1 MTILKEKIMNAIT
14 LAISSLSYPEKDCSL
29 APPKKI
35 EFGDLSSNIAL
46 LLAKELKKGSTIV
59 TILCDLADRY
69 KGKMFNASFLKENN
83 LPVPKWVKN
92 DSND

>member
-1 MTILKEKIMNAIT
+1 MFL
-14 LAISSLSYPEKDCSL
+14 
-29 APPKKI
+29 
-35 EFGDLSSNIAL
+35 GLSSGINIAGAKK
-46 LLAKELKKGSTIV
+46 LAKELKKGSTIV